1 VLFISAPFILDV
13 LFLWNNT
20 EVTEGLKH
28 AEKRLSLMLFP
39 IIIIFQRNP
48 FDLLKVLRIYAV
60 CFTLIMTVLFI
71 RYTIVDST
79 LLLKYMNGKDLWEVG
94 YSFATSIN
102 LHAPAV
108 NMHVAFLVMVHTY
121 LLSKS
126 IITTKSID
134 LIGNFILLALSI
146 FHLLFLNT
154 RIAVII
160 AIAGILFIVAI
171 EATRILNRRKVLIIT
186 GSTLLVLTFVVF
198 AFAKANT
205 YMIQKYTDN
214 TFKNMEMV
222 GRLDEFD
229 DPEGEIFS
237 SLVTRVSIWETALK
251 RSQQDIWIGVGAAD
265 GKDEL
270 NQAYID
276 TNQVFLAKYKF
287 PTHNQYIDFLLKF
300 GVLGLCATTAYMLH
314 ILWISYRLK
323 SSLIFMFFILFFT
336 ANLTDDF
343 LIRFDG
349 ITFSALWISLFVGY
363 YWRGHPDI
371 NRQGL

>member
-1 VLFISAPFILDV
+1 MIAAV
-13 LFLWNNT
+13 
-20 EVTEGLKH
+20 G
-28 AEKRLSLMLFP
+28 SLAGM
-39 IIIIFQRNP
+39 
-48 FDLLKVLRIYAV
+48 
-60 CFTLIMTVLFI
+60 
-71 RYTIVDST
+71 
-79 LLLKYMNGKDLWEVG
+79 
-94 YSFATSIN
+94 
-102 LHAPAV
+102 
-108 NMHVAFLVMVHTY
+108 MV
-121 LLSKS
+121 
-126 IITTKSID
+126 
-134 LIGNFILLALSI
+134 
-146 FHLLFLNT
+146 
-154 RIAVII
+154 VI
-160 AIAGILFIVAI
+160 
-171 EATRILNRRKVLIIT
+171 
-186 GSTLLVLTFVVF
+186 F
-198 AFAKANT
+198 AFAKTNT
-205 YMIQKYTDN
+205 YMMEKYTKGSFENLD
-214 TFKNMEMV
+214 MV

-300 GVLGLCATTAYMLH
+300 GVLGLCATIAYMLH